1 MKLTLKNVEINKV
14 STFMYKLELKAKQS
28 RSRTK
33 FMRLL
38 DEKQEEYKE
47 GSDELLSM
55 YAVKD
60 EAGQP
65 KIVDNQYEFENGN
78 LEKYIDER
86 AELDNEEVIINLED
100 YPKVFETL
108 FEVLDELDIQLK
120 EEDAVTYDRLC
131 EVFRVE

>member
-47 GSDELLSM
+47 SNDELLSM

>member
-1 MKLTLKNVEINKV
+1 
-14 STFMYKLELKAKQS
+14 
-28 RSRTK
+28 
-33 FMRLL
+33 MRLL

-47 GSDELLSM
+47 GNDELLSM

>member
-38 DEKQEEYKE
+38 DEKQEENKE
-47 GSDELLSM
+47 GNDELLSM

>member
-38 DEKQEEYKE
+38 DEAQEEYKE
-47 GSDELLSM
+47 GNDELLSM

>member
-47 GSDELLSM
+47 GNDELLSM
-55 YAVKD
+55 YVVKD

-86 AELDNEEVIINLED
+86 AELDNEEVIFNLED

>member
-47 GSDELLSM
+47 GNDKLLSM

>member
-47 GSDELLSM
+47 GKDELLSM

>member
-1 MKLTLKNVEINKV
+1 
-14 STFMYKLELKAKQS
+14 
-28 RSRTK
+28 
-33 FMRLL
+33 
-38 DEKQEEYKE
+38 
-47 GSDELLSM
+47 M

>member
-47 GSDELLSM
+47 GNDELLRM

>member
-1 MKLTLKNVEINKV
+1 
-14 STFMYKLELKAKQS
+14 LELKAKQS

-47 GSDELLSM
+47 GNDELLSM